1 MPLARRIGLFD
12 ATMVVMGGIVGA
24 GIFLNPAIVARETGS
39 YPSMLGAWLIGGV
52 CALIGAF
59 VYAELG
65 ARRPLAGGQYVYLRE
80 ALHPSVGFLY
90 GWALLVVIQTGGMA
104 DCAIAFA
111 RYFEQLFPVRLAET
125 TLAAIVMAG
134 LTLVNCLGVAAGNRL
149 QSVLMVLKI
158 VALAGLVVCGFAVHP
173 AAADTVAA
181 GGSAPAGLA
190 LGSAPAGEG
199 LGAAL
204 IPVLFCYGGWQT
216 ACFVAGEMKDPRRDL
231 PRALVLGVLGVI
243 ALYTLVAIACSR
255 ALGLSHLAVSLAPA
269 SEVAMR
275 ALGERGATI
284 IAGCIAISTLGFLSQ
299 SVLTAPRVYFAMAQD
314 GLFFESVGRLSERT
328 RAPVVAIVLQGIL
341 AVAIAY
347 SGEYEAILRM
357 VVSMDFV
364 FMGLTAATLFVFR
377 RRDLAPAT
385 AAERE
390 PEPEREPEAEPER
403 DPREPEARMPGHP
416 ITTLVFIG
424 ICAWVVVAVWLRDPF
439 RAVCGLALT
448 IAGLPVYL
456 LWNRRRK
463 LT

>member
-111 RYFEQLFPVRLAET
+111 RYFEQLFPVSLAET
-125 TLAAIVMAG
+125 TLAAIVMAA
-134 LTLVNCLGVAAGNRL
+134 LTVVNCLGVAAGNRL

-158 VALAGLVVCGFAVHP
+158 AALAGLIVCGFAVQP
-173 AAADTVAA
+173 AAGAAVA
-181 GGSAPAGLA
+181 GSGAAAGLA
-190 LGSAPAGEG
+190 LGPAPAGEG

-216 ACFVAGEMKDPRRDL
+216 ACFVAGEMKDPRKDL

-243 ALYTLVAIACSR
+243 ALYTLVAIACGR
-255 ALGLSHLAVSLAPA
+255 ALGLSHLAVSIAPA

-275 ALGERGATI
+275 ALGSRGATI

-328 RAPVVAIVLQGIL
+328 KAPVVAIVLQGIL

-377 RRDLAPAT
+377 RREEPPAN
-385 AAERE
+385 
-390 PEPEREPEAEPER
+390 
-403 DPREPEARMPGHP
+403 ARMPGHP
-416 ITTLVFIG
+416 VTTLVFIG